1 MPAKRARVDEGAWGC
16 DEGAGGCDEGA
27 GGCDEGAGGFDDG
40 KEEYLYVLATQRFPR
55 DSRARLLCACQL
67 RRTPGPEEGGGPLRT
82 VQVKPYRL

>member
-40 KEEYLYVLATQRFPR
+40 KGEYLCVLATQRFPR
-55 DSRARLLCACQL
+55 DSRAVR
-67 RRTPGPEEGGGPLRT
+67 
-82 VQVKPYRL
+82 VS